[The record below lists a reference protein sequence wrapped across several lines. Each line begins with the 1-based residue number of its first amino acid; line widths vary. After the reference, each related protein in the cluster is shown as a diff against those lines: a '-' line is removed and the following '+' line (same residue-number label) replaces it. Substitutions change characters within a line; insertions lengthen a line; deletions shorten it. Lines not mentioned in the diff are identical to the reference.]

1 MTKSRFFIFIILLFN
16 LLLYPSFEM
25 DYFLIGKD
33 EGEGLLVY
41 PWRIKEGP
49 DENIYVYDQSDAFIK
64 VYSPDGHYL
73 RRIGGRGQGPG
84 EIQRADGVNF
94 GFTLDG
100 KLYFTEFFGGHKWI
114 TIMELTGEY
123 HKVFHLDINVIFG
136 ILNSSPLK
144 DGGFLVELWFGPR
157 PERKEDY
164 FLYRYPEAL
173 VRVNS
178 TGKIVSEIIK
188 TDYFKTISS
197 MDSGADQWLP
207 FYPVFSW
214 IPFKEDSV
222 IFSDG
227 LSRNFKVYDF
237 EGGLIREIETMLPE
251 PDKVTGKDLDEWR
264 KMRKEAVRDESRWS
278 RFGRVVERYKKSIY
292 DKKPILSRLSLTPDG
307 NILISSPWREGEKT
321 TYWLID
327 ENGNTLAQIGL
338 DSEMLHIS
346 KHFIFLRI
354 TDKEENYQVVCIKR
368 KGSESKDLLKLE
380 DMEIL
385 R

>member
-1 MTKSRFFIFIILLFN
+1 MTKFRFFIFLSLFFN
-16 LLLYPSFEM
+16 LLLYPSFERN
-25 DYFLIGKD
+25 YFLIGED
-33 EGEGLLVY
+33 EGEGLLIY
-41 PWRIKEGP
+41 PRRIKEGP
-49 DENIYVYDQSDAFIK
+49 DRNIYVYDQSDAFIK
-64 VYSPDGHYL
+64 VYSPNGQYL

-84 EIQRADGVNF
+84 EIQRADGANF
-94 GFTLDG
+94 EFTADG

-114 TIMELTGEY
+114 TVMELTGEY

-144 DGGFLVELWFGPR
+144 DGGFLVELWLGPR

-178 TGKIVSEIIK
+178 EGKIVSEIIK

-197 MDSGADQWLP
+197 VDNGADQWLP
-207 FYPVFSW
+207 FCPVFSW
-214 IPFKEDSV
+214 IPLKEDSV

-227 LSRNFKVYDF
+227 LSSNFKVYDF
-237 EGGLIREIETMLPE
+237 EGALIHEIKTMLPE

-264 KMRKEAVRDESRWS
+264 RMRKKEVRDESWWS

-292 DKKPILSRLSLTPDG
+292 DKKPILSGLSLTHDG
-307 NILISSPWREGEKT
+307 NILISSPRREGEKT

-327 ENGNTLAQIGL
+327 ENGNTLAQIAL
-338 DSEMLHIS
+338 VSEMLQIS
-346 KHFIFLRI
+346 KHFIFLRT
-354 TDKEENYQVVCIKR
+354 TDEEGNYQVVCIR
-368 KGSESKDLLKLE
+368 RRESESNDLLKLE